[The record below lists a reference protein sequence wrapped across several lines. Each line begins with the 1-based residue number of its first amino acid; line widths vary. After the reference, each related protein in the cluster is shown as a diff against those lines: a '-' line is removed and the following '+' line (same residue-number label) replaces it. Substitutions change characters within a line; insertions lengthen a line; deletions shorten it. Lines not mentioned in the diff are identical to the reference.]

1 MSSSP
6 DSADVIP
13 PEQPCEDTRE
23 IIYLVKRPSY
33 TLAIAAPRLSPT
45 RLSWEQAMF
54 QAQLKR
60 WGPLGCCVL
69 NPPELEAFYEDLR
82 GLVEYLRSGE
92 GSHLRIR
99 REHPDDPGRSTVR
112 SGKRGFRDA

>member
-1 MSSSP
+1 MSNSP

-13 PEQPCEDTRE
+13 PEQPREDTRE

-33 TLAIAAPRLSPT
+33 TLAIAAPRLSPP
-45 RLSWEQAMF
+45 RLSWEQAVF

-60 WGPLGCCVL
+60 GGPLGYCVL

-82 GLVEYLRSGE
+82 GLVEYLRKQRGE
-92 GSHLRIR
+92 PSA
-99 REHPDDPGRSTVR
+99 DSTR
-112 SGKRGFRDA
+112 AP